1 MRNLELTHTGVK
13 FVPSREELEATI
25 VSYIYDYQLAALC
38 LRYERKDNPKDK
50 TVSFAFWLSGSGL
63 NGQEEHILM
72 HLQELPLPFADF
84 VEELQAISQ
93 RAGISFRND
102 LKEDGYKFQ
111 CNAIHRRI
119 IRKK

>member
-13 FVPSREELEATI
+13 FVPSREELEATV

-38 LRYERKDNPKDK
+38 LRYERKDNPNDK

-63 NGQEEHILM
+63 NGQEEPILM
-72 HLQELPLPFADF
+72 HLQELPLPFAEF
-84 VEELQAISQ
+84 VEELQAISR

-102 LKEDGYKFQ
+102 LSEDGYQFH